1 MSTDASIIVDRRSI
15 ICFKNVTFSNYA
27 TKDVIKELTTKLASQ
42 HINLSQHWAAELICS
57 GATSQLFDIIMD
69 NFCIHINVSNPRLP
83 GYFLQRFGEVKK
95 RIVDLSKVDPLQV
108 RNDPIVRTVFC
119 EIIGVLCLS
128 SQKKLITKPRIPAED
143 LTLEGIARRR
153 RLTSAT
159 PAAGLF
165 RTGDPTECLSPINE
179 LYDAMIRRDTGRTIY
194 WIYWL
199 WDWDAA
205 RRRAYGSN
213 VCVVRGHDTIPAKLA
228 TDVIWLIYEV
238 IMLASTTL
246 PSDAALAPR
255 ACLELYKKEYCE
267 SGSIIVRRKRLPLIQ
282 IAAQF
287 VAERPPLLPL
297 VINTGILSAMTRN
310 VNNLY
315 VEIKKQTADLV
326 TAVAPEGCSVGEKKT
341 SIKKKADVQIED
353 ASIKNMDLLMA
364 LEL

>member
-1 MSTDASIIVDRRSI
+1 MTDASIIVDRRSI
-15 ICFKNVTFSNYA
+15 ICFKTVSYSNYA
-27 TKDVIKELTTKLASQ
+27 MKDVIKELTTKLATQ
-42 HINLSQHWAAELICS
+42 HINLSQHWTAELICS
-57 GATSQLFDIIMD
+57 GAILQLFDIIMD
-69 NFCIHINVSNPRLP
+69 NFCIHINVSNPRLA

-95 RIVDLSKVDPLQV
+95 RIIDLSKVDPLQV

-128 SQKKLITKPRIPAED
+128 SQKKLIAKPRIHSED
-143 LTLEGIARRR
+143 LTIESVARKR
-153 RLTSAT
+153 RLTSST
-159 PAAGLF
+159 PASGLF
-165 RTGDPTECLSPINE
+165 RAGDPTECLAPIDE

-199 WDWDAA
+199 WEWDAA
-205 RRRAYGSN
+205 RRKVYGSN
-213 VCVVRGHDTIPAKLA
+213 VCVIRGHDTIPAKLS
-228 TDVIWLIYEV
+228 TDIIWLIYEV

-246 PSDAALAPR
+246 PPDASFAPR

-267 SGSIIVRRKRLPLIQ
+267 NGSSIVRRKRFPLIQ

-315 VEIKKQTADLV
+315 IEIKKQTADLT
-326 TAVAPEGCSVGEKKT
+326 TAVAPVGCTVGEKKV
-341 SIKKKADVQIED
+341 SKKKSTDLVIQD
-353 ASIKNMDLLMA
+353 DSMNKMDLLMS
-364 LEL
+364 LEI